1 MPKSTIPRI
10 ILIAQGKLKIFW
22 NDMNTHSK
30 PYDWDFI
37 SETLPQPLRI
47 TLYQTYL
54 HKVISKS
61 H

>member
-1 MPKSTIPRI
+1 MPKSTIPHI

-22 NDMNTHSK
+22 SDMNTHSK

-37 SETLPQPLRI
+37 SEKLPQPLRI
-47 TLYQTYL
+47 TLYQMYL